1 MNYRRGLGRIGKLLM
16 MWGLLVSIITLLII
30 SIDIWNFIS
39 AFISFTDTT
48 LGVLG
53 ERAYKAIMKRSREAV
68 VEGLAIGIILAWAPF
83 LLFKL
88 LFWIGDGFTD
98 DDNDN

>member
-1 MNYRRGLGRIGKLLM
+1 MNYRRGLGRIGKLLKV
-16 MWGLLVSIITLLII
+16 WGYLVSGIAIIAALGDLFL
-30 SIDIWNFIS
+30 SWNYSPDPWNIKDP
-39 AFISFTDTT
+39 TK
-48 LGVLG
+48 VLG
-53 ERAYKAIMKRSREAV
+53 PGA
-68 VEGLAIGIILAWAPF
+68 LIGWAPF